1 MKQNREKRYAS
12 WYTLNR
18 IAVGDSVVNEKPVS
32 CEDGLS
38 VLAYYKKFTFI

>member
-1 MKQNREKRYAS
+1 MVNLKPYTVKQ
-12 WYTLNR
+12 

-38 VLAYYKKFTFI
+38 DSELYKSYVT